1 MLTENQLN
9 ALPER
14 IYERFRAA
22 NSVYLEKIGK
32 RIAKI
37 GKLSPAQA
45 ERILQ
50 MHEYGADI
58 ADIEQAIQSAANLS
72 TQELQEIFEIVA
84 EDNYKFSERF
94 YKARSLPQIQLKD
107 NAALQT
113 IIRRYAQQTAE
124 SIFGYTQTTAFARWD
139 DNVQDFVLS
148 PLSEAYQAAVEQA
161 VIAVNTGMADY
172 QSAMRQTLR
181 VMAEKGIQRVD
192 YATGYSRRLDTSV
205 RQNIL
210 WGVKQCNQ
218 EAQREIGR
226 EFGADGY
233 EVSYHSNPRPTHS
246 AMGGIQFADSPGPVT
261 MEGVI
266 YPSFYQEYGGYGA
279 PVDLLQDYNCLHFTF
294 PILLGVSPPNWDAD
308 ELAKM
313 KADDQRTFAY
323 EGRNYT
329 GYEATQMQR
338 RIETDIRKLKD
349 TANIAKAAGDDT
361 LRREVQGKINT
372 LRDKYVDFSRI
383 ANLPTKMER
392 MRVSGFHSVK
402 PLPKVVKTDNTIL
415 QNTFE
420 YVIID
425 KNNQF
430 YSGIIPAGALLE
442 DVHIIAGY
450 GSSTKIRAANRLS
463 EEFGGE
469 PRKWQKKTGVVK
481 SKYKS
486 YEMHWYEYDGK
497 QYEIKSK
504 KVKEL

>member
-22 NSVYLEKIGK
+22 NSVYLENIGK

-45 ERILQ
+45 ERLLQ
-50 MHEYGADI
+50 MREYGADI

-72 TQELQEIFEIVA
+72 ARELQEIFEIVA

-261 MEGVI
+261 VDGVT

-279 PVDLLQDYNCLHFTF
+279 PADLLQDYNCLHFTF

-402 PLPKVVKTDNTIL
+402 PHLKKDLLKNAVGHDIILTEKITLRGEPNTIT
-415 QNTFE
+415 QKVNKHGG
-420 YVIID
+420 ID
-425 KNNQF
+425 RN
-430 YSGIIPAGALLE
+430 YY
-442 DVHIIAGY
+442 D
-450 GSSTKIRAANRLS
+450 
-463 EEFGGE
+463 
-469 PRKWQKKTGVVK
+469 K
-481 SKYKS
+481 S
-486 YEMHWYEYDGK
+486 GK
-497 QYEIKSK
+497 QVYQISNNNHGTPKLHPFGKHGEHAHDYIYDSSGKFMGRSIRELTDHER
-504 KVKEL
+504 KENADIL